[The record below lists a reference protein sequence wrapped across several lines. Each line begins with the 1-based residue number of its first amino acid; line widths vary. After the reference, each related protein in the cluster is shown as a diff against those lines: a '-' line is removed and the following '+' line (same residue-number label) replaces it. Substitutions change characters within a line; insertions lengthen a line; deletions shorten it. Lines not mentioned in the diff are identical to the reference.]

1 LIPQFV
7 VDRMQWKPRTRLGRA
22 ADVGSMVVIVFAL
35 LGGLASQARADAPNG
50 AAAEH
55 VPAGMGMGK
64 AGGGYAAMNRPAND
78 TEARAMKEVM
88 CPCGCA
94 RQSIHDCDCATAAQL
109 RAKVQGLLVGT
120 DLSNDAARTKAYN
133 AVLAVFTSEYGQ
145 KVLLTPKSDVS
156 WLFPSLAAV
165 GALGLLVVAGRR
177 WVARAGK
184 HAVAQPVAMTAAA
197 SALDDEYADKLDDE
211 LAETD

>member
-1 LIPQFV
+1 
-7 VDRMQWKPRTRLGRA
+7 
-22 ADVGSMVVIVFAL
+22 
-35 LGGLASQARADAPNG
+35 
-50 AAAEH
+50 
-55 VPAGMGMGK
+55 MGK

-78 TEARAMKEVM
+78 TEARAMKEVA

-109 RAKVQGLLVGT
+109 RAKVQGLLAGV
-120 DLSNDAARTKAYN
+120 DLTSDDARKRAYDSVI
-133 AVLAVFTSEYGQ
+133 AAFTADYGQ
-145 KVLLTPKSDVS
+145 KVLLTPKSDLT

-177 WVARAGK
+177 WVARGGK
-184 HAVAQPVAMTAAA
+184 HPAQPVAMTAAGA
-197 SALDDEYADKLDDE
+197 ALDDEYSDKLDDE

>member
-1 LIPQFV
+1 
-7 VDRMQWKPRTRLGRA
+7 
-22 ADVGSMVVIVFAL
+22 VFAL
-35 LGGLASQARADAPNG
+35 LGGLASQARADAPNDNAN

-109 RAKVQGLLVGT
+109 RAKVQGLLAGT
-120 DLSNDAARTKAYN
+120 DLSNEASRTKAYE
-133 AVLAVFTSEYGQ
+133 AVLAAFTADYGQ

-165 GALGLLVVAGRR
+165 GALGLLGFAGRR
-177 WVARAGK
+177 WIARGK
-184 HAVAQPVAMTAAA
+184 HTAAHPVAMTAAA
-197 SALDDEYADKLDDE
+197 TALDDDYSDKLDDE